1 MRLLTLILFFIF
13 LINIILAQNIPIVEN
28 KSKIIARVKA
38 IILGDFPYVE
48 LILEILKSESIEG
61 FKNFA
66 KEGQIILAIPFS
78 LNPSLDLLLLPENRN
93 LLQCYFLKPSDKVF
107 CIIEFVGDERRG
119 GWIIRSIEKVLESS
133 EENLKEV
140 LKYFLLG
147 KGFIKEGEDFS
158 FEIEEKG
165 EKYWKVKIQTSKVRL
180 KVILDSS
187 LSILSFSSL

>member
-1 MRLLTLILFFIF
+1 MKLLTLILFFIF

-28 KSKIIARVKA
+28 RSKIIARVKA

-107 CIIEFVGDERRG
+107 CIIEFVGDERRR